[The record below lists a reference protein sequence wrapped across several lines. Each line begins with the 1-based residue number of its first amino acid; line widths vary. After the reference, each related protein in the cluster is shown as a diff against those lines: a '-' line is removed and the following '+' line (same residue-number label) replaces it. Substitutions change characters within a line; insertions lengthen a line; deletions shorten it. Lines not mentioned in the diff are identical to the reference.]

1 MRKINVL
8 VTGAGSGVGQSIIK
22 ALKISK
28 LNLNIISADINELN
42 VGLYRTNKSLI
53 IPKVEKKNSLN
64 EFIKI
69 FRSNK
74 ISIVFVGSEL
84 EISFFSK
91 FQDIIYKKS
100 KTIISVSNQNV
111 VKIADD
117 KFKTI
122 EFLKKNKLNYP
133 ESYKI
138 DLKTNLNKVFKY
150 LKKPFILKSRFGT
163 SGRSVSIISNKK
175 EFLNRVV
182 LTKNPM
188 IQEFLGKKK
197 TFFDEEFTCSV
208 FVDNEDNIIGPFMS
222 QRILKNGTSWILK
235 TYKNK
240 RLKDLVIKIVKKISN
255 KGSINIQL
263 KKHNNKFYP
272 FEINSRF
279 SGTTSIRAALGFNEP
294 ELFIKSFFLNQKLK
308 RKIKINNGFVFRYVE
323 EVFLKTDK
331 ISELKKYFSRGNK
344 KQWF

>member
-1 MRKINVL
+1 
-8 VTGAGSGVGQSIIK
+8 
-22 ALKISK
+22 
-28 LNLNIISADINELN
+28 
-42 VGLYRTNKSLI
+42 
-53 IPKVEKKNSLN
+53 
-64 EFIKI
+64 
-69 FRSNK
+69 
-74 ISIVFVGSEL
+74 
-84 EISFFSK
+84 
-91 FQDIIYKKS
+91 
-100 KTIISVSNQNV
+100 
-111 VKIADD
+111 
-117 KFKTI
+117 
-122 EFLKKNKLNYP
+122 
-133 ESYKI
+133 
-138 DLKTNLNKVFKY
+138 
-150 LKKPFILKSRFGT
+150 
-163 SGRSVSIISNKK
+163 
-175 EFLNRVV
+175 
-182 LTKNPM
+182 M